1 MKKVLSIAFLT
12 LIAVAAIAPAAFA
25 GDAPDNHFTADG
37 WIALAAGLGLGLAA
51 IGGALGQGRAAAA
64 ALEGIARNPGAA
76 DKLFTPFILALALIE
91 SLVIYALVM
100 GFILAGNINNTY
112 EHEAAG
118 VVPVKKANIE
128 AGKLEAAAE
137 KEAADAAN
145 KAAPTKAAR

>member
-12 LIAVAAIAPAAFA
+12 LIAVAAMAPAAFA

-51 IGGALGQGRAAAA
+51 IGGALGQGKAAAA

-100 GFILAGNINNTY
+100 GFILSGNINNTY
-112 EHEAAG
+112 EISQHQNTVANT
-118 VVPVKKANIE
+118 KADIE
-128 AGKLEAAAE
+128 ARDLK
-137 KEAADAAN
+137 KEAA
-145 KAAPTKAAR
+145 KAAAATAK

>member
-12 LIAVAAIAPAAFA
+12 LIAVAVMAPSALAVGA
-25 GDAPDNHFTADG
+25 EDNHFTANG

-51 IGGALGQGRAAAA
+51 IGGALGQGKAASA

-100 GFILAGNINNTY
+100 GFILSGNINNTY
-112 EHEAAG
+112 EISEHQNDVAKKEAT
-118 VVPVKKANIE
+118 IE
-128 AGKLEAAAE
+128 ANKIQREA
-137 KEAADAAN
+137 D
-145 KAAPTKAAR
+145 KAAREEAKKGAAKKN

>member
-12 LIAVAAIAPAAFA
+12 LIAVAAMAPAAFA

-51 IGGALGQGRAAAA
+51 IGGALGQGKAAAA

-100 GFILAGNINNTY
+100 GFILSGNINNTY
-112 EHEAAG
+112 EPQTNS
-118 VVPVKKANIE
+118 VVPAVKADIE
-128 AGKLEAAAE
+128 GDKLRKEALEAA
-137 KEAADAAN
+137 N
-145 KAAPTKAAR
+145 K